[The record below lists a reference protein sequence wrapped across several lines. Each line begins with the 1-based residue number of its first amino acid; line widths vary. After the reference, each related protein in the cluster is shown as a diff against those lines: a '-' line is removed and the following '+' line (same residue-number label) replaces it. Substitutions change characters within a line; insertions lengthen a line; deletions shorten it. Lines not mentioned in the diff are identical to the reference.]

1 MNDADSALVE
11 LGRTLRARGYRFV
24 TVTPETHQRVVARD
38 ARLARDLRDVFGWSR
53 PFLPELLPKE
63 ILELAGLAGIVRES
77 ATELRVEVRFSSID
91 DRLFVH
97 SAFPTA
103 ARDAVFFGPDS
114 YRFCAFVKRSLPRV
128 GRLVDIGCGSGAGGL
143 SAHGLAEQIVLA
155 DINPRALR
163 FAAIN
168 AALAEQVVE
177 IVESDVLDQV
187 TGRVDGV
194 VANPPYLNDALG
206 RTYRDGG
213 GSLGEGLSIRI
224 VRDALARLAPGGTLV
239 LYTGAA
245 IVDGHDL
252 LFYAVQSACEQAGAT
267 FAYEELDPD
276 VFGSELEGGS
286 YADVERI
293 AAIGMVAKLPSAG
306 STV

>member
-11 LGRTLRARGYRFV
+11 LGQALRARGYRFV
-24 TVTPETHQRVVARD
+24 TVTPETHQRVLARD
-38 ARLARDLRDVFGWSR
+38 ARVARDLRDVFGWSR
-53 PFLPELLPKE
+53 PFLPELLPKGM
-63 ILELAGLAGIVRES
+63 LELARRAGVVRES
-77 ATELRVEVRFSSID
+77 ATELHAEVRFSSID
-91 DRLFVH
+91 ERLFVH

-103 ARDAVFFGPDS
+103 TKDAVFFGPDS

-128 GRLVDIGCGSGAGGL
+128 GRLVDVGCGSGAGGL
-143 SAHGLAEQIVLA
+143 IVHGLAEQVVLA
-155 DINPRALR
+155 DINPRALK

-168 AALAEQVVE
+168 AALSRQAVE
-177 IVESDVLDQV
+177 IVDSDVLDQV
-187 TGRVDGV
+187 TGRVDAV
-194 VANPPYLNDALG
+194 IANPPYLNDALG

-276 VFGSELEGGS
+276 VFGSELEGRS

-293 AAIGMVAKLPSAG
+293 AAIGMVARLPSPG
-306 STV
+306 